1 MDKKTVIV
9 TQLIMTFMM
18 AVSMS
23 GIMSLMAVGPTEAWL
38 SRWPLQALTAWPVAF
53 VATMVLFPVAS
64 RLTRLVLRKPA
75 ADNQIA
81 E

>member
-1 MDKKTVIV
+1 MDRKKVIV

-18 AVSMS
+18 ATSMS
-23 GIMSLMAVGPTEAWL
+23 GMMSLMAMGPTAAWL
-38 SRWPLQALTAWPVAF
+38 SRWPLQALTAWPIAF

-64 RLTRLVLRKPA
+64 RISRLLLRTPTGASPA
-75 ADNQIA
+75 A

>member
-9 TQLIMTFMM
+9 TQLIMTLMM

-64 RLTRLVLRKPA
+64 RITRLVLGKPA
-75 ADNQIA
+75 VANQIA